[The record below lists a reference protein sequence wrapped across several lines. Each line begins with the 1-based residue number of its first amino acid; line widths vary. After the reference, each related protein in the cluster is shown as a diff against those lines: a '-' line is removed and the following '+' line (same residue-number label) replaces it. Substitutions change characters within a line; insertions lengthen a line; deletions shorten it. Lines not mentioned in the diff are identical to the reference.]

1 MYCKRCGQ
9 QLSDGTNFCP
19 QCGLAQVPVSAFGST
34 MVRPR
39 DGRIFA
45 GVCAAFSLR
54 YGWDLAATRILTVLA
69 GVFVF
74 PLGEIAYLCG
84 WLLIP
89 EAPTALRGQ

>member
-1 MYCKRCGQ
+1 
-9 QLSDGTNFCP
+9 
-19 QCGLAQVPVSAFGST
+19 LALVPVPLFGST

-39 DGRIFA
+39 EQRVVA
-45 GVCAAFSLR
+45 GVCAAFAQR
-54 YGWDLAATRILTVLA
+54 YGWDLAVTRILTVLA

-89 EAPTALRGQ
+89 EGPVGLRVP